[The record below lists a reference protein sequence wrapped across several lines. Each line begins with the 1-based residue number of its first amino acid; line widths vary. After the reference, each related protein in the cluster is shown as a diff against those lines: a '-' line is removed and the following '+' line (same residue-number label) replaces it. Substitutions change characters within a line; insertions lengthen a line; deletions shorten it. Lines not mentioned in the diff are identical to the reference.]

1 MIKSISTFG
10 EHLRVLRVDAGLT
23 LREVALTL
31 SIDNSLLAKIE
42 RDERQPSRQ
51 FIKQIASFYKVEEK
65 ELQNEY
71 LSDQIANKIIVE
83 EADLDILKVAEKK
96 VSYLKKTHHV

>member
-1 MIKSISTFG
+1 MIKNISTFG
-10 EHLRVLRVDAGLT
+10 EHLRVLRENARLT
-23 LREVALTL
+23 LREVAVYL

-51 FIKQIASFYKVEEK
+51 FIKKIASFYNVEEK
-65 ELQNEY
+65 MLQNEY
-71 LSDQIANKIIVE
+71 LSDQIANKIIFE
-83 EADLDILKVAEKK
+83 EADLDILKIAEKK